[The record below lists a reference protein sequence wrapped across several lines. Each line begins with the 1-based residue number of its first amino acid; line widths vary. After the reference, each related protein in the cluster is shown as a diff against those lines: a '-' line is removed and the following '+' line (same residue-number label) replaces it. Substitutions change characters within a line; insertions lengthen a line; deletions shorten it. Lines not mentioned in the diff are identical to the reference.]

1 MPEHDKWSRW
11 LLETRFGG
19 DEKAAAIS
27 LGFLTRIRDRL
38 LDKGGLAVGKTV
50 LDVGA
55 GDGLIAFGAVE
66 RVGPTGRVI
75 ISDVSE
81 PLLDRARQIADQL
94 GVLSRCT
101 FIKAKAE
108 DLSAIESD
116 SVDLVATRS
125 VLIYVD
131 DKLSAF
137 KEFLRVLKPGARTA
151 MFEPIDDR
159 RMKDDGGFWQQ
170 MFWGASRAD
179 QANAG
184 DLLARLLAYFEEH
197 LQVNEAMLNFNER
210 DLLRWCVE
218 AGFAGV
224 HTELDLDAGPMPA
237 MRWETVLNMVAN
249 PLIPSMGEIMKKI
262 FSDEERARFERY
274 MCPLVE
280 GGGQTARQQGSYTWA
295 FKAPIPK
302 DPWGLID

>member
-19 DEKAAAIS
+19 DEKAAAIA
-27 LGFLTRIRDRL
+27 LGFLTKVRDRL
-38 LDKGGLAVGKTV
+38 LDKAGLADGKTV

-66 RVGPTGRVI
+66 WVGPTGRVI

-81 PLLDRARQIADQL
+81 PLLDRARQVADQL

-108 DLSAIESD
+108 DLSAIESE
-116 SVDLVATRS
+116 SVDLVTTRS

-137 KEFLRVLKPGARTA
+137 KEFFRVLKPGARA
-151 MFEPIDDR
+151 ALFEPIDDH
-159 RMKDDGGFWQQ
+159 RMKDDSTFWQRK
-170 MFWGASRAD
+170 FWPAPD
-179 QANAG
+179 AG
-184 DLLARLLAYFEEH
+184 RGQVADLLARLHAYFEEH
-197 LQVNEAMLNFNER
+197 RHVNEAMVNFNER
-210 DLLRWCVE
+210 DLLRWCIE

-224 HTELDLDAGPMPA
+224 HTELDLDAGPMPP
-237 MRWETVLNMVAN
+237 MKWETMVNMAAN
-249 PLIPSMGEIMKKI
+249 PLVPSMAEIMQKI
-262 FSDEERARFERY
+262 FSDEERARVETYLRPHVER
-274 MCPLVE
+274 
-280 GGGQTARQQGSYTWA
+280 GGGPRRQQGSYTWA

-302 DPWGLID
+302 ILW

>member
-19 DEKAAAIS
+19 DEKAAAGA
-27 LGFLTRIRDRL
+27 LNFLTKVRDRL
-38 LDKGGLAVGKTV
+38 LDKGGLADGKTV

-81 PLLDRARQIADQL
+81 PLLDRAREVADQL

-101 FIKAKAE
+101 FIKARAD
-108 DLSAIESD
+108 DLSAIESE
-116 SVDLVATRS
+116 SVDLVTTRS

-137 KEFLRVLKPGARTA
+137 KEFFRVLKPGARTA
-151 MFEPIDDR
+151 LFEPIDDR
-159 RMKDDGGFWQQ
+159 RMKEDSAFWQR
-170 MFWGASRAD
+170 MAWGAPGAEREQAD
-179 QANAG
+179 E
-184 DLLARLLAYFEEH
+184 LMKRLLKYFEEH
-197 LQVNEAMLNFNER
+197 LHVNEAMVNFNER
-210 DLLRWCVE
+210 DLLRWCIE

-224 HTELDLDAGPMPA
+224 HTEFDLDAGPRPP
-237 MRWETVLNMVAN
+237 MRWETMLNMVAN
-249 PLIPSMGEIMKKI
+249 PLVPSMAEIMQEI
-262 FSDEERARFERY
+262 FSDEERARVERY
-274 MCPLVE
+274 LRPQVE
-280 GGGQTARQQGSYTWA
+280 RGGDPMRRQGSYTWA
-295 FKAPIPK
+295 FKAPIPE
-302 DPWGLID
+302 DPWGRN

>member
-27 LGFLTRIRDRL
+27 LGFLTKVRDRL
-38 LDKGGLAVGKTV
+38 LDKGGLANGKTV

-66 RVGPTGRVI
+66 RVGPSGRVI

-81 PLLDRARQIADQL
+81 PLLDRARQVADQM
-94 GVLSRCT
+94 GVLGRCT
-101 FIKAKAE
+101 FINAKAE

-125 VLIYVD
+125 VLIFVD

-137 KEFLRVLKPGARTA
+137 KEFFRVLKPGARTA
-151 MFEPIDDR
+151 LFEPIDDH
-159 RMKDDGGFWQQ
+159 RMKDDSAFWQR
-170 MFWGASRAD
+170 MIWGASATD
-179 QANAG
+179 QKGSG
-184 DLLARLLAYFEEH
+184 DLLARLLTYFEEH
-197 LQVNEAMLNFNER
+197 LHVNEAMVNFNER
-210 DLLRWCVE
+210 DLVRWCVE

-224 HTELDLDAGPMPA
+224 HSELDLDSGPMPA
-237 MRWETVLNMVAN
+237 MKWETVLNMVAN
-249 PLIPSMGEIMKKI
+249 PLVPSMGEIMKKI
-262 FSDEERARFERY
+262 FTDEERARFELY
-274 MCPLVE
+274 MRPLVE
-280 GGGQTARQQGSYTWA
+280 SGGQTARQQGSYTWA
-295 FKAPIPK
+295 FKSPIPK
-302 DPWGLID
+302 DPFGPTD